1 MGAWPAGR
9 TRARAPTGR
18 RGNVR
23 FPRAEF
29 QRVAYAAELAGLKLT
44 EFMRKAALT
53 SASQYPPP
61 PGRPPPDAED

>member
-1 MGAWPAGR
+1 M
-9 TRARAPTGR
+9 
-18 RGNVR
+18 R